1 MTKWLAAALWSGI
14 LVLGFVSPVG
24 AAGAARE
31 VSFVTAD
38 GGTVYADL
46 YGNGGRGVVLA
57 HGAAFDKE
65 SWSALAGRLQSLGF
79 QVLAIDFRG
88 YGKSRGGG
96 KAGGL
101 EEDVLAAV
109 RYLHGRGD
117 KSVSVVGGSMG
128 GGASAEAATRAGQGE
143 IDRLIL
149 LSAVPIAHPE
159 GIKAAST
166 LFIASRGE
174 GLAGD
179 VQAQYGRAPQPKKLV
194 LLDGSAHAQNIFAT
208 AQGERLTQVITDFL
222 AAPPAE

>member
-1 MTKWLAAALWSGI
+1 MVKRLVAALWSGM
-14 LVLGFVSPVG
+14 LVLGLSQPAE

-31 VSFVTAD
+31 VSFATAD
-38 GGTVYADL
+38 GGTVHADL
-46 YGNGGRGVVLA
+46 YGNSGRGVVLA

-65 SWSALAGRLQSLGF
+65 SWSALAGRLQFMGF

-109 RYLHGRGD
+109 RYLRGQGD
-117 KSVSVVGGSMG
+117 ASVSVVGGSMG
-128 GGASAEAATRAGQGE
+128 GGASAKAATLTSQGE
-143 IDRLIL
+143 IDRLVL
-149 LSAVPIAHPE
+149 LSPVPIAHPE
-159 GIKAAST
+159 NIKAAST

-174 GLAGD
+174 ALAGE

-194 LLDGSAHAQNIFAT
+194 LIEGSAHAQNIFTT
-208 AQGERLTQVITDFL
+208 AQGEQLTQTITGFIA
-222 AAPPAE
+222 AAPAK